1 MLTPSQKIYLSDSNI
16 ENAGRGVFAA
26 VAIKGGETIELA
38 PVVEVSEVPEADY
51 PLKKTE
57 LFNYYFRWRENV
69 VAVGMG
75 FASLYNHSWEPNATY
90 KKKVEEDLLE
100 FVAIK
105 DIAKDEEITVN
116 YNYGDPDDKTP
127 LWIKSIKPYEKPKE
141 NN

>member
-1 MLTPSQKIYLSDSNI
+1 MLTPSQKIYLSDSKI

-75 FASLYNHSWEPNATY
+75 FASLYNHSCEPNATY

>member
-1 MLTPSQKIYLSDSNI
+1 MLTPSQKIYLSDSKI